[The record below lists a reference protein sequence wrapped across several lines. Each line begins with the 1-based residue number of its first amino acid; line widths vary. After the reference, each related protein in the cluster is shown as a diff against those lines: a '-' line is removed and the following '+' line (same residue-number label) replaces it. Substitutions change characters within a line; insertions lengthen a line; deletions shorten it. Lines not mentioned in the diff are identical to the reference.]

1 MPIRITLPDV
11 ALDLAPAD
19 PAPAADASP
28 ADAAP
33 ADLDPLDGPLDDPLD
48 APLDLALSDQQRRFV
63 LEYVIDLNGTAAV
76 ARAGYTRGC
85 AAQWAAHALR
95 RPAIQAAIRRELK
108 AREGRTRV
116 TGDRIVAEVARIAF
130 ADPSRIARWSPGGVR
145 LRHSDDLT
153 ADDLAAVKRISIG
166 ESKGKGN
173 RRAQHIEMHD
183 KIGALALLARLT
195 GMLTRGSGGGF
206 GVPEAGANQGPR
218 ADARAVLRERL
229 MRIIRGAATA
239 TPARATTDAKAEED
253 DAVAAEDSA
262 SDD

>member
-1 MPIRITLPDV
+1 MPIHIALPES
-11 ALDLAPAD
+11 ALDPAPTDPGPAD
-19 PAPAADASP
+19 PARA

-33 ADLDPLDGPLDDPLD
+33 ADLEPEGPLDRT
-48 APLDLALSDQQRRFV
+48 LSDQQRRFV
-63 LEYVIDLNGTAAV
+63 LEYVIDLNGTAAA
-76 ARAGYTRGC
+76 ARAGYSRGC

-153 ADDLAAVKRISIG
+153 ADDLAAVKRIAIG

-195 GMLTRGSGGGF
+195 GMLTRGPRGGF
-206 GVPEAGANQGPR
+206 GVPEASTDRGPR
-218 ADARAVLRERL
+218 ADANAILRERL
-229 MRIIRGAATA
+229 LRIVRAAATETPARETRDAQDEGDGAAT
-239 TPARATTDAKAEED
+239 D
-253 DAVAAEDSA
+253 DGAAEN
-262 SDD
+262 

>member
-1 MPIRITLPDV
+1 MPIHISLPEH
-11 ALDLAPAD
+11 ALDLAPTDPGLAD
-19 PAPAADASP
+19 PARAVDGSP
-28 ADAAP
+28 ADLEP
-33 ADLDPLDGPLDDPLD
+33 VDPLGS
-48 APLDLALSDQQRRFV
+48 ALSDQQRRFV
-63 LEYVIDLNGTAAV
+63 LEYVLDFNGTAAA
-76 ARAGYTRGC
+76 ARAGYSRGC

-173 RRAQHIEMHD
+173 RRAQHVEMHD

-195 GMLTRGSGGGF
+195 GMLTRGPRGGF
-206 GVPEAGANQGPR
+206 GVPKASADRGPR
-218 ADARAVLRERL
+218 ADANAILRERL
-229 MRIIRGAATA
+229 RRIARGTA
-239 TPARATTDAKAEED
+239 TEARDAKGEED
-253 DAVAAEDSA
+253 NAVAA
-262 SDD
+262 DDAAAEN